1 MTSGDIQSYSWC
13 LHSAYPKRNG
23 DRVRLCDEWPAPPS
37 FHQFS
42 IGLLDPFLES
52 PQYVK
57 ASMRWQMIWQVGRL
71 ASVASTNL
79 VPSSHNK
86 VDARNRRSLSNTC
99 AKSCCRPRLCTTI
112 GHTNYGEVGR
122 KAPWAEWLIVSWYST
137 YVGGSL
143 KAISLHEFHW
153 KSTIPLGFLFDFP

>member
-1 MTSGDIQSYSWC
+1 
-13 LHSAYPKRNG
+13 
-23 DRVRLCDEWPAPPS
+23 
-37 FHQFS
+37 
-42 IGLLDPFLES
+42 
-52 PQYVK
+52 
-57 ASMRWQMIWQVGRL
+57 MIWQVGRL

-99 AKSCCRPRLCTTI
+99 AKSGCCPPLCTTI
-112 GHTNYGEVGR
+112 GHTNYGEAGR

-143 KAISLHEFHW
+143 KAISVHEFH
-153 KSTIPLGFLFDFP
+153 